1 MKTLAAAALLG
12 AVLAATAGAA
22 PPIVMTLAV
31 SPASVTYGSSVR
43 LSGQLGTKQANQQ
56 VALQG
61 TDCGSTKPTKV
72 STVRTVAGGT
82 FSSAVKPTTGTAYE
96 GRYKNGMSPVVSVT
110 VKPVLTLTR
119 VARRSFTARATAGQA
134 LTGKFVLFQRY
145 RKLRK
150 RWVQVKRLPLGPA
163 VPGSAKPTMVSS
175 VSFKAKL
182 ARGTRVRMMIT
193 AAQAGP
199 CYAGAVSKTIRLTAT
214 S

>member
-1 MKTLAAAALLG
+1 MRALAAVAILG

-22 PPIVMTLAV
+22 PPIVMTLTAT
-31 SPASVTYGSSVR
+31 PTSVTYGSKVT
-43 LSGQLGTKQANQQ
+43 LSGLLATKQPNQQ
-56 VALQG
+56 IAFQG
-61 TDCGSTKPTKV
+61 TDCGGTKPTKV

-82 FSSAVKPTTGTAYE
+82 FSSAVKPTIGTAYE
-96 GRYKNGMSPVVSVT
+96 GRYKNGSSPVVSVT
-110 VKPVLTLTR
+110 VKPLLTLTR
-119 VARRSFTARATAGQA
+119 VARGSFTAKATAGQA

-163 VPGSAKPTMVSS
+163 VPGQAKPTMISS

-182 ARGTRVRMMIT
+182 ARRTRVRMMIT

-199 CYAGAVSKTIRLTAT
+199 CYIAAVSKPISA
-214 S
+214 